1 VNPQIAICVM
11 IENAGATGGTIA
23 APIAQK
29 IMERYFALQ
38 KLDREKAKQQQ
49 HSDSTKVPRE
59 IAQAR

>member
-1 VNPQIAICVM
+1 VM